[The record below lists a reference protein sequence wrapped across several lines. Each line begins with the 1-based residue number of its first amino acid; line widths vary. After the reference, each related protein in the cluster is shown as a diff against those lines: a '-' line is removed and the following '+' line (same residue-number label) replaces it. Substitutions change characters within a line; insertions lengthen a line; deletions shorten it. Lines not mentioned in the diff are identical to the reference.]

1 MGSQLPNFPTQ
12 PNLDILGVDTS
23 WLPAACPCIFS
34 LSPKFLHELNPTELS
49 WTPVL
54 PRHSCLDFYIPR
66 WLWVPRAHAIP
77 RNIFPPTFKSKKA
90 IIVTTFAVKPPP
102 PTCKTLTLC
111 NLPHGKFW
119 IILTLS
125 APMQCPIVSFS
136 ASPEEIAAQPVS
148 KNTQLYSTRQLLH
161 HDPVELA
168 SHRDDRIFRSKQ
180 IWVQGLPDPAFPFI
194 ASISNSHAL
203 VTQPQIPMQ
212 L

>member
-1 MGSQLPNFPTQ
+1 
-12 PNLDILGVDTS
+12 
-23 WLPAACPCIFS
+23 
-34 LSPKFLHELNPTELS
+34 
-49 WTPVL
+49 
-54 PRHSCLDFYIPR
+54 
-66 WLWVPRAHAIP
+66 
-77 RNIFPPTFKSKKA
+77 
-90 IIVTTFAVKPPP
+90 
-102 PTCKTLTLC
+102 
-111 NLPHGKFW
+111 
-119 IILTLS
+119 
-125 APMQCPIVSFS
+125 MQCPIVSFS